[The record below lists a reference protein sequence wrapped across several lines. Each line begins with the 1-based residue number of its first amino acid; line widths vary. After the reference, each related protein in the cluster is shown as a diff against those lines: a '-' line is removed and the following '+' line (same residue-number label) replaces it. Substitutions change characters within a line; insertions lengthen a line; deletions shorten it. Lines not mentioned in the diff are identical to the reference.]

1 METSGDSSTS
11 INDEKEI
18 KGSMWHGSVNTSTDT
33 LVPIDTK
40 SQNGSTVITP
50 NSTSDL
56 ISSDTTDAGECLT
69 EPKHN
74 TANLSTVNTQKPET
88 EQFIGDKSKSASV
101 STNCK
106 ILPKVHSSLP
116 SNNIT
121 RPNQLP
127 TNDGNL
133 IVLTSLLSPTAP
145 LEISNQIPHNLIN
158 SSSDNKLS
166 ASSSES
172 ATTHTDAS
180 NMEESIFILPEHQ
193 KLEISFSGTC
203 EMIAANVTTSS
214 GPVRTSDQQLNP
226 TSAVSTS
233 DCVKTSDNT
242 TSINMSGNSLE
253 SLATATATVTSQRR
267 RRTSSS
273 NSKRDSFG
281 VASKQ
286 INNRFVR

>member
-1 METSGDSSTS
+1 MSCDSSTF

-18 KGSMWHGSVNTSTDT
+18 KGNMWHGSVNTSTDT
-33 LVPIDTK
+33 LVPVDTK

-56 ISSDTTDAGECLT
+56 ISSDTTDGGECLT
-69 EPKHN
+69 ELKNN
-74 TANLSTVNTQKPET
+74 TLNLSTINTQKPET
-88 EQFIGDKSKSASV
+88 EQFIGDKYKSASV

-121 RPNQLP
+121 RPNQLS
-127 TNDGNL
+127 TNDGNP

-145 LEISNQIPHNLIN
+145 LEISNKIPHNLIN
-158 SSSDNKLS
+158 NSSDNKLTTS
-166 ASSSES
+166 ASES

-180 NMEESIFILPEHQ
+180 DMEESIFILPEHQ

-214 GPVRTSDQQLNP
+214 GPVTTSDQPLN
-226 TSAVSTS
+226 STS
-233 DCVKTSDNT
+233 TVSISDCMKTSDNT
-242 TSINMSGNSLE
+242 TLINMTGNTLE
-253 SLATATATVTSQRR
+253 SLATATATGSSQRR

-281 VASKQ
+281 VTSKQ
-286 INNRFVR
+286 INSRFV